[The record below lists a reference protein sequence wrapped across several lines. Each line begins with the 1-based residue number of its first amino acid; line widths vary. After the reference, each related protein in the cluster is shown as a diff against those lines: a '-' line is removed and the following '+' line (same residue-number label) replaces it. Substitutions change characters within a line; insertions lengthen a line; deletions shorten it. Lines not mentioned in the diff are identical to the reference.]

1 MLKAQC
7 FVWAAI
13 PDGYTS
19 SADYV
24 MELLNKTGV
33 LCTPGQLRS
42 LGEGHVRFALVLPHE
57 EIENIFSNL

>member
-1 MLKAQC
+1 M

-24 MELLNKTGV
+24 IELLNKTGV
-33 LCTPGQLRS
+33 YVHLEAAS
-42 LGEGHVRFALVLPHE
+42 EALEKVM
-57 EIENIFSNL
+57 